1 MYILFLSLF
10 LPECFRNIYFTSLKE
25 TTMSINKLLVTI
37 TSLFVPAGKVFARGT
52 RSRTSGL
59 GRVWRRRCENR
70 RSLDKFFAMLE
81 NQACG
86 PVREKKNRYFRPNTA
101 KNPTGILP
109 ACCNLS
115 ANFSISSSCHKSVK
129 IRLVTTCCLQTC
141 YNLLKQLAANL
152 LITSFD
158 NQPATSLL
166 TTCKRRTVNKM
177 SQAIRTHTNISLL
190 ITSPLQDVNRL
201 VAS

>member
-37 TSLFVPAGKVFARGT
+37 TSLFVLAGKVFARGT

-86 PVREKKNRYFRPNTA
+86 PVRGKKQVF
-101 KNPTGILP
+101 
-109 ACCNLS
+109 
-115 ANFSISSSCHKSVK
+115 
-129 IRLVTTCCLQTC
+129 
-141 YNLLKQLAANL
+141 
-152 LITSFD
+152 
-158 NQPATSLL
+158 
-166 TTCKRRTVNKM
+166 
-177 SQAIRTHTNISLL
+177 
-190 ITSPLQDVNRL
+190 
-201 VAS
+201 